1 MHLIRAHR
9 FFIAT
14 TVALSL
20 VTTVGCAS
28 RSAAIPS
35 DASATQAT
43 TSSTPGSGEPQAAD
57 ARARVV
63 NVVGRRPQGG
73 TPRPAPLQEIP
84 DGDAEERAQLQ
95 AADEDAAGSDD
106 DDAEVPDGEAGV
118 DEDARTPMAQ
128 TVPGVRYTQDLDDA
142 LLATTWRNNPGLLGA
157 ISVGFVDEGRLING
171 QPFPE
176 TSAWKVVKPGAAW
189 ATEETIAYLAAAISR
204 VKALRPDAPPLRV
217 NAISVQHGGYLPPHK
232 SHQSGRDVDLGFYY
246 PTAEP
251 VRAVAREKY
260 IDVALNW
267 ELIKSLVLLT
277 DVQMILVDHRV
288 KKVLYRHALRS
299 GEDKAWLD
307 SLFYAGKKSLIR
319 HARRHRDH
327 FHVRFYNPRA
337 QELGRRI
344 APLLAKRPER
354 NMVTHRVR
362 PGDTLGAIAAKYGT
376 TIGAVKK
383 TNRMRRSFLR
393 VGQVLKV
400 QMRGPCTR
408 CPVPPPVVVPQRRL
422 PPEQIIAAA
431 PTGASR

>member
-1 MHLIRAHR
+1 MHLIRAPR
-9 FFIAT
+9 FFTTA
-14 TVALSL
+14 TVALLL
-20 VTTVGCAS
+20 VATFGCAS
-28 RSAAIPS
+28 RSGAIHPESSGS
-35 DASATQAT
+35 DTTKPATK
-43 TSSTPGSGEPQAAD
+43 GSGEPQAAD
-57 ARARVV
+57 ARARTV
-63 NVVGRRPQGG
+63 NAAGRRPQGG
-73 TPRPAPLQEIP
+73 TPRPTPLEEIP

-95 AADEDAAGSDD
+95 AGDEEDAEIPDGDAAADE
-106 DDAEVPDGEAGV
+106 
-118 DEDARTPMAQ
+118 EDARPPMVQ
-128 TVPGVRYTQDLDDA
+128 TIPGVRYTHDLSDA
-142 LLATTWRNNPGLLGA
+142 HLATTWRNNPGLLGA

-251 VRAVAREKY
+251 IRAVARERY

-277 DVQMILVDHRV
+277 DVQMILVDRRV

-307 SLFYAGKKSLIR
+307 SLFYAGRKSLIR

-344 APLLAKRPER
+344 APLLAKRADR
-354 NMVTHRVR
+354 NIVTHRVR
-362 PGDTLGAIAAKYGT
+362 SGDTLGAIAAKYGT

-383 TNRMRRSFLR
+383 TNGMRRSFLR

-400 QMRGPCTR
+400 RLRGPCTR

-422 PPEQIIAAA
+422 PPVQIFAAA
-431 PTGASR
+431 PMGASR